1 MQKCISCKQD
11 INDDA
16 VFCPNCGVSQNRET
30 APQTAFL
37 IRKESFIRL
46 FRPSFF
52 GGLENTSIQHSETI
66 KLLIDFLSLSRALTD
81 EETDELNAAFDIL
94 LNNATN
100 EYTIKRRPI
109 YRIASEDNPAIAN
122 EKFRYNFISDNLLDQ
137 MKQYVAAQKELCA
150 IIWLFALLAALD
162 GHYSDEKMMLFSR
175 IKNLFPVSREH
186 FLMHIK
192 QSIAVSHTS
201 ASYGDALTVFFNLL
215 ISGKLYDSA
224 DTMQKTYNA
233 DTPIDTMLAD
243 IPEDFDFY
251 DCVAGKIQQLCSI
264 EAEIQK
270 LEQSEGNYAEIKK
283 QIAILEVQEREI
295 IAILPGFEYSKF

>member
-1 MQKCISCKQD
+1 MKKCISCKQD

-175 IKNLFPVSREH
+175 IKNLFPVSHEH

-192 QSIAVSHTS
+192 QSIVVSRTGAS
-201 ASYGDALTVFFNLL
+201 AYGD
-215 ISGKLYDSA
+215 ISGGIAKFFGSLYAFS
-224 DTMQKTYNA
+224 DTMQKTYDA
-233 DTPIDTMLAD
+233 DTPVDTMLAD

-251 DCVAGKIQQLCSI
+251 DCVTGKIQQLCTL

-270 LEQSEGNYAEIKK
+270 LEQSDGNYAEIKK
-283 QIAILEVQEREI
+283 QIAILETQEQEI

>member
-1 MQKCISCKQD
+1 MQKCTSCKQD

-30 APQTAFL
+30 APHTAFP
-37 IRKESFIRL
+37 IKKDAFIRL

-52 GGLENTSIQHSETI
+52 GGLENTSIQHSKKI
-66 KLLIDFLSLSRALTD
+66 KLLIDFLSLSRPLAD
-81 EETDELNAAFDIL
+81 EETNELNAAFDIL
-94 LNNATN
+94 LNNAKN
-100 EYTIKRRPI
+100 EYTTKQQTV
-109 YRIASEDNPAIAN
+109 YRITPEDKPAIEN
-122 EKFRYNFISDNLLDQ
+122 EKFRYNFMSDNILDQ
-137 MKQYVAAQKELCA
+137 MKKYTNRQQELYA
-150 IIWLFALLAALD
+150 VIWLFALLAALD

-192 QSIAVSHTS
+192 KSIVVSRTGAS
-201 ASYGDALTVFFNLL
+201 AYGD
-215 ISGKLYDSA
+215 ISGGIAKFFGSLYAFS

-233 DTPIDTMLAD
+233 DTPVDTMLAD

-251 DCVAGKIQQLCSI
+251 DCVTGKIQQLCTL

-270 LEQSEGNYAEIKK
+270 LEQSDGNYTEIKK
-283 QIAILEVQEREI
+283 QIAILEAQEREI